1 MASIL
6 IFGTMVVAT
15 PWMLALRDAGHQV
28 DTYADVLAFQDRFD
42 GTPVDILIFDII
54 NADHGAAMLMVQ
66 SRTVWRDSRVIALPR
81 DRSYRTSAIFQ
92 MGLWAPDRL
101 MLQPVQAESL
111 NSSVQ
116 QLCIQASAER
126 RIRQL
131 RERQLEQTI
140 PDLAV
145 AKARE
150 VVLRCGEPQ
159 VSRWAFKPN

>member
-15 PWMLALRDAGHQV
+15 PWVLALSDAGHRV
-28 DTYADVLAFQDRFD
+28 DTCVDVLAFQDRFE
-42 GTPVDILIFDII
+42 GKPADILIFDII

-66 SRTVWRDSRVIALPR
+66 ARTVWRDSRVIALPR

-101 MLQPVQAESL
+101 LMQPVKADSL
-111 NSSVQ
+111 TNSVQ

-126 RIRQL
+126 RIREL
-131 RERQLEQTI
+131 REEEREPAI
-140 PDLAV
+140 PDLPSV
-145 AKARE
+145 KARE
-150 VVLRCGEPQ
+150 VVLRCGGPQ
-159 VSRWAFKPN
+159 VARWAFKPN